1 MSQAADLRDKRAR
14 LVARAAL
21 EREQLSAQLDAW
33 RAPLALFDKS
43 IAAARYVRRHPEW
56 LVAVAVVIA
65 LLRPRRALA
74 WARRGFLAW
83 RTWRW
88 ISDAARDFAQRKL
101 A

>member
-1 MSQAADLRDKRAR
+1 MSQSADLRDKRAR
-14 LVARAAL
+14 LLVRAAL

-33 RAPLALFDKS
+33 RAPLALLDRGV
-43 IAAARYVRRHPEW
+43 ATARQVRRHPEW

-65 LLRPRRALA
+65 LVRPRRALA
-74 WARRGFLAW
+74 WARRGFILW

-88 ISDAARDFAQRKL
+88 VSDAARGLAQRNS

>member
-1 MSQAADLRDKRAR
+1 MSQSADLRDKRAR
-14 LVARAAL
+14 LLVRAAL

-33 RAPLALFDKS
+33 RAPLALLDRGV
-43 IAAARYVRRHPEW
+43 AAARQVRRHPGW

-65 LLRPRRALA
+65 LVRPRRALA
-74 WARRGFLAW
+74 WARRGFILW

-88 ISDAARDFAQRKL
+88 VSDAARGLAQRKS

>member
-1 MSQAADLRDKRAR
+1 MSQSAVLRDKRAR
-14 LVARAAL
+14 LQVRAAL

-33 RAPLALFDKS
+33 RAPLALLDRGV
-43 IAAARYVRRHPEW
+43 AAARQVRRHPEW

-65 LLRPRRALA
+65 LVRPRRALA
-74 WARRGFLAW
+74 WARRGFVVW

-88 ISDAARDFAQRKL
+88 VSDAARELAQRKP